1 MLLEN
6 KFWIDFSRR
15 EVRRA
20 GDASFRRCEKCGNSV
35 REGAGEGGQRIL
47 LVWAHTIRTQWMLLC
62 YLLLHFTLNSFCF
75 CSFCFSSLLPS
86 YTLQAARLRFLSS
99 FIFSIHFVCREEFYM
114 KLRRTFQL
122 PLPLFHSDS
131 RFHSH
136 SHSHKDRLAFL
147 TASHPTSP
155 HLTST
160 TTTQAH
166 TFYMLLYI
174 NMSYAH
180 NLTHTHKSCSCLVF
194 GWQKKHKIKHYVG
207 WPKNAFHQTTDSGQR
222 RMDKKVCHFISF

>member
-1 MLLEN
+1 
-6 KFWIDFSRR
+6 
-15 EVRRA
+15 
-20 GDASFRRCEKCGNSV
+20 
-35 REGAGEGGQRIL
+35 
-47 LVWAHTIRTQWMLLC
+47 MLLC

-75 CSFCFSSLLPS
+75 CSFCFSSPLPS
-86 YTLQAARLRFLSS
+86 YTLQAARLCFLSS

-131 RFHSH
+131 LFHSH

-155 HLTST
+155 HLTYT

-180 NLTHTHKSCSCLVF
+180 THTHTNTRTRIKAALVLF
-194 GWQKKHKIKHYVG
+194 LVGKKKHKIKHYVG
-207 WPKNAFHQTTDSGQR
+207 WPKNAFHRTTGCGQR